1 MTGLMKLDQRS
12 DALLREVYPVF
23 GLQVER
29 VLRAML
35 DRFNKQ
41 MRVTAGFRSFQEQGN
56 IFAIGRSKPGKIVTK
71 AKPGMSKHNYGL
83 AVDVCFRGMD
93 PFLER
98 ETVVSISGYH
108 PLWHELEKL
117 CKEFDLRSGLSFGD
131 APHIEWPNPPRAETL
146 HDEYIYNGLSIEQ
159 IWKKYG

>member
-1 MTGLMKLDQRS
+1 MKLDQRS

-29 VLRAML
+29 VIIAML
-35 DRFNKQ
+35 ERFNKQ
-41 MRVTAGFRSFQEQGN
+41 LRVTAGFRSFQEQAS
-56 IFAIGRSKPGKIVTK
+56 IFAIGRSKPGKIVSN
-71 AKPGMSKHNYGL
+71 AKPGLSKHNYGL

-98 ETVVSISGYH
+98 DTVKSIKGLH

-117 CKEFDLRSGLSFGD
+117 CEEFDLKSGLSFGD
-131 APHIEWPNPPRAETL
+131 APHIEWPRPRRAEEL
-146 HDEYIYNGLSIEQ
+146 HDDYIFNGLTIEQ